1 MSFVT
6 FGLWYGALV
15 VVVAAALLGWRR
27 HKAGTT
33 ARRSARV
40 VPGRPRP
47 ERRAARIGAR
57 KLGKPTQPTG
67 GAT

>member
-6 FGLWYGALV
+6 FGVCYLALV
-15 VVVAAALLGWRR
+15 GVLAAALLGWRH
-27 HKAGTT
+27 HKATT

-47 ERRAARIGAR
+47 ERRAARIAAR
-57 KLGKPTQPTG
+57 QRRKPTQPTG
-67 GAT
+67 GAS